1 MNTAAL
7 LQPHC
12 VWDARAEL
20 GEGPVWSVREQALYF
35 VDIVGQAIHR
45 FHPESGQHASWSA
58 PQRPGFVV
66 PVSDGTLICGLKDG
80 LYGFDPASGRFDC
93 MVAVERELPG
103 NRINDGCVDSK
114 GRLWFGTMDD
124 GEATPSG
131 ALYSVTR
138 GKGRTLDVL
147 RHDEGYVV
155 TNGPAVSP
163 DGTKLY
169 HNHSPAGI
177 IYVFD
182 LAPDGAL
189 SNRRVFA
196 RVTDGYPDG
205 VVVDSAG
212 TLWVGAWNGGR
223 VMRFAPDGTELP
235 PIALPAVNVTKVAFG
250 GPDLRT
256 LYVTTA
262 RKNTPP
268 DVLARYPQAGGLFSL
283 RVDVPGQ
290 EPVAFPV
297 DEMDALGDIA
307 LD

>member
-1 MNTAAL
+1 MNTPAMP
-7 LQPHC
+7 QPHC
-12 VWDARAEL
+12 VWDIRAQL
-20 GEGPVWSVREQALYF
+20 GEGPVWSMREQALYF

-45 FHPESGQHASWSA
+45 FHPADGRHDSWAA
-58 PQRPGFVV
+58 PLRPGFVV
-66 PVSDGTLICGLKDG
+66 PVSDGTLVCGLKGG
-80 LYGFDPASGRFDC
+80 LYRLDPGTGQFTCLA
-93 MVAVERELPG
+93 AIERELPG

-124 GEATPSG
+124 SETAPSG

-138 GKGRTLDVL
+138 HAGGLDVQ

-182 LAPDGAL
+182 LAPDGGL
-189 SNRRVFA
+189 SNRRIFA

-223 VMRFAPDGTELP
+223 IMRFTPDGVELP
-235 PIALPAVNVTKVAFG
+235 PVAVPAVNVTKVAFG

-256 LYVTTA
+256 LYITTA

-268 DVLARYPQAGGLFSL
+268 DVLDRFPQAGSLFSM

-290 EPVAFPV
+290 PPVALPV
-297 DEMDALGDIA
+297 DEVTALRGITQG
-307 LD
+307 

>member
-1 MNTAAL
+1 MNTSA
-7 LQPHC
+7 QPHC
-12 VWDARAEL
+12 VLDIRAEL

-35 VDIVGQAIHR
+35 VDIEGQTIHR
-45 FHPESGQHASWSA
+45 FHPEEGRHVSWPA
-58 PQRPGFVV
+58 PQRPGFVA
-66 PVSDGTLICGLKDG
+66 PVSDGTLICGLQGG
-80 LYGFDPASGRFDC
+80 LYGFDPESGRFAC
-93 MVAVERELPG
+93 ALSVEHDLPG
-103 NRINDGCVDSK
+103 NRINDGCVDQT

-138 GKGRTLDVL
+138 QGSGLGVL

-182 LAPDGAL
+182 LAPDGSL
-189 SNRRVFA
+189 SNRRIFA

-205 VVVDSAG
+205 VVVDGAG

-223 VMRFAPDGTELP
+223 GMRFAPDGTELP
-235 PIALPAVNVTKVAFG
+235 PIAVPAVNVTKVAFG
-250 GPDLRT
+250 GADLRT
-256 LYVTTA
+256 LYITTA

-268 DVLARYPQAGGLFSL
+268 DALARYPQAGSLFSL

-290 EPVAFPV
+290 EPAVFPA
-297 DEMDALGDIA
+297 DEMGALGTIT
-307 LD
+307 LG